1 MTETKTVEVTQ
12 ADRDAVADFVTAM
25 GYGGA
30 IADNY
35 RAGKSDH
42 CFRIQAFAR
51 HRLASQS
58 LSSPTEV
65 ERAMADVAAE
75 RRRQVTA
82 EGWTPEHD
90 DEHDDGELLAAAL
103 CYGQSALGEA
113 SNPPFNLD
121 NPPGLWPWD
130 VAWWKPVNARR
141 DLVRAAALIVAEI
154 ERIDRAALEG
164 KDHSH
169 VQPEGS

>member
-1 MTETKTVEVTQ
+1 MTTETVTVTQ

-58 LSSPTEV
+58 LSSDIEAAV
-65 ERAMADVAAE
+65 EALKLARPIVEADLHAAIDHCDADWE
-75 RRRQVTA
+75 GMSRTA
-82 EGWTPEHD
+82 LEAID
-90 DEHDDGELLAAAL
+90 AAL
-103 CYGQSALGEA
+103 KETPNVG
-113 SNPPFNLD
+113 
-121 NPPGLWPWD
+121 
-130 VAWWKPVNARR
+130 
-141 DLVRAAALIVAEI
+141 
-154 ERIDRAALEG
+154 
-164 KDHSH
+164 
-169 VQPEGS
+169 